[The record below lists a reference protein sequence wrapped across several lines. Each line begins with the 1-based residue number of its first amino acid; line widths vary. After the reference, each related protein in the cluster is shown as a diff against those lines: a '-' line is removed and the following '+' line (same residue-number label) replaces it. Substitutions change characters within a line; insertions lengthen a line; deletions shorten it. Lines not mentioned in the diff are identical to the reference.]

1 MYQASF
7 QNYVIRPQQEPIL
20 MDVVGELGIYAY
32 FYGSPVTDNIPTEN
46 VMKNYVSG
54 HIIRSKDKNVD
65 KGGVAIGA
73 AVIDSPYLF

>member
-1 MYQASF
+1 
-7 QNYVIRPQQEPIL
+7 

-32 FYGSPVTDNIPTEN
+32 LYGTPAVDDTSAEKIIA
-46 VMKNYVSG
+46 NYVGG
-54 HIIRSKDKNVD
+54 HIIRSKGKNVD